1 MRLRVDRGSGTTTG
15 TPTLLS
21 GARTIGPS
29 PATGLP
35 DDPLAALNVL
45 RWAAGLEPLQSDDV
59 D

>member
-45 RWAAGLEPLQSDDV
+45 RWAAGLEPL
-59 D
+59 

>member
-1 MRLRVDRGSGTTTG
+1 MASRLRNALFFLILGGVPSVYGEG
-15 TPTLLS
+15 
-21 GARTIGPS
+21 GPS